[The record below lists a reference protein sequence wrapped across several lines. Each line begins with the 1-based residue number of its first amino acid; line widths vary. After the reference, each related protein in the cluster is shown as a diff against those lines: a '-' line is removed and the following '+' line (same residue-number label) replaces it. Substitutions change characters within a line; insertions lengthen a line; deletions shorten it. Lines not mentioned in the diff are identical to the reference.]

1 MSWIGSEALVVL
13 TFLLPGFVSAAV
25 FHSLTPHL
33 RPTGVERLIQALM
46 FTAVVQGLLTGA
58 LLIGGVFSQVAFSS
72 IGDWS
77 PATGRF
83 LPDIF
88 LSLPLAVAV
97 SVLAAYF
104 VNHDTLHKL
113 LRRIGLT
120 RETSYPSDWY
130 LVFSEIHPQYVIL
143 HLTGQRRLY
152 GFPEHWPNLS
162 TEGHFH
168 ISEAEWLVDDPNEG
182 NVPANVMLIPASE
195 VEMVQFT
202 GIGPSEAQSGLGHG

>member
-1 MSWIGSEALVVL
+1 MSLIGSEALVVL

-46 FTAVVQGLLTGA
+46 FTAVVQGLLSGA
-58 LLIGGVFSQVAFSS
+58 LVIGGTFALVAFST

-77 PATGRF
+77 PATGRL

-88 LSLPLAVAV
+88 LSLPLAVVV
-97 SVLAAYF
+97 SVLAAYLA
-104 VNHDTLHKL
+104 NHDTLHKL
-113 LRRIGLT
+113 FRRIGLT

-152 GFPEHWPNLS
+152 GFPEHWPNRS
-162 TEGHFH
+162 DEGHFQ
-168 ISEAEWLVDDPNEG
+168 ISEAEWLADDPNEE
-182 NVPANVMLIPASE
+182 NIPANVMLIPAAE
-195 VEMVQFT
+195 VEMVQFV
-202 GIGPSEAQSGLGHG
+202 GIRPSETQGG